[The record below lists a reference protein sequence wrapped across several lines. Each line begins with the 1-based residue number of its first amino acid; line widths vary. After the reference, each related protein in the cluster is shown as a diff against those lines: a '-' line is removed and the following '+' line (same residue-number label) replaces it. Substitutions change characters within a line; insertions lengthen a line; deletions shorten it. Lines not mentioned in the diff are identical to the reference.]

1 MTWGIPNKH
10 GKIRDILMLVHRV
23 QGEEFTDLEVPV
35 IRENL
40 DPPAAVMPA
49 KGLTTVD
56 HLVIQIKRRF

>member
-1 MTWGIPNKH
+1 
-10 GKIRDILMLVHRV
+10 MLVHRV